1 MDDIILN
8 VKKSIEEIQQ
18 LHWTSIMDFPFYLI
32 NLINRSYST
41 DAVKDNR
48 LKKKHSFK
56 TGLYLQCIMG
66 IPWSPRPNLTKHENL
81 KIKN

>member
-48 LKKKHSFK
+48 LKKKSI
-56 TGLYLQCIMG
+56 L
-66 IPWSPRPNLTKHENL
+66 L
-81 KIKN
+81 KLAYTCSVLWEFLGRQDQT